1 MALTATNEYNNTN
14 DILYIF
20 KLRTISI
27 LMYNVQ
33 CIFMLFHPYF
43 IFQSFKL
50 GMDVPGEADENV
62 SSVTV

>member
-1 MALTATNEYNNTN
+1 
-14 DILYIF
+14 
-20 KLRTISI
+20 
-27 LMYNVQ
+27 MYNVQ
-33 CIFMLFHPYF
+33 CIFMFFHPYF